1 MDSESQDSDEGVE
14 LSPVLGKQNTKNIKF
29 LLN

>member
-14 LSPVLGKQNTKNIKF
+14 LSPDLGKQELAYLKYQLK
-29 LLN
+29 